1 MRRSLSTPIA
11 AFVFLVCVA
20 FSIVGGLLVL
30 HGSDDQANHVKVNGT
45 RIALTKQESL
55 GHEIFAEHCSTCHQL
70 AASNSIGQVGPN
82 LDYVS
87 PTISQV
93 ENIVNNGQVGS
104 YGDMPAGL
112 ATGPDIAAV
121 AAYVHRVANRK
132 YYTP

>member
-11 AFVFLVCVA
+11 AFVFLFCVA
-20 FSIVGGLLVL
+20 FSVVGGLLVL
-30 HGSDDQANHVKVNGT
+30 HGSDDQANHVTIDGT
-45 RIALTKQESL
+45 RVALTKQEAL
-55 GHEIFAEHCSTCHQL
+55 GHEVFAEHCSTCHQL
-70 AASNSIGQVGPN
+70 AASNSIGQAGPN

-93 ENIVNNGQVGS
+93 ENVIDNGKVGA
-104 YGDMPAGL
+104 YGEMPADL

-121 AAYVHRVANRK
+121 AAYVHKVANRK